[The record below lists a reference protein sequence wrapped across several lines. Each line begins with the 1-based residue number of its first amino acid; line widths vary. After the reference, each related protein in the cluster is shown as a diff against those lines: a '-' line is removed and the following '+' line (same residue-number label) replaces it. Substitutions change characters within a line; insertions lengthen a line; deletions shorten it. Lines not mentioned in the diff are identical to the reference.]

1 MVDQTRVDVGAVTA
15 SADAVGA
22 LLPPSSSSRDRLGA
36 DWSPSGP
43 FAAAQQLD
51 AVTDARTRELLDHVA
66 ALRAELGEFGGAL
79 ADTARNLVE
88 TDVVSGSRVTDLPG
102 DEVVD
107 A

>member
-1 MVDQTRVDVGAVTA
+1 MADQTRVDVGAVTA

-22 LLPPSSSSRDRLGA
+22 LLPPSSGSRDRLGA

-51 AVTDARTRELLDHVA
+51 GVSDARAQELLSYVT
-66 ALRAELGEFGGAL
+66 ALRTELGEFGGSL
-79 ADTARNLVE
+79 AATARNLVD
-88 TDVVSGSRVTDLPG
+88 TDVVSGTRVTDLPG